1 MPGWAGR
8 PMRIVLDTNVLVSGL
23 HNPDGTPGRIIDL
36 VLDNKI
42 KVLYDDRILS
52 EYLDVLR
59 RPALA
64 IQPEQARAVVE
75 YFRLS
80 GERIAA
86 MPLPKNIFPDIDDM
100 AFAEVAITGEADAL
114 VTGNAKH
121 FSNLKARGL
130 TVFSPAGFLEK
141 YTEQN
146 S

>member
-1 MPGWAGR
+1 
-8 PMRIVLDTNVLVSGL
+8 MRIVLDTNVLVSGL

-52 EYLDVLR
+52 EYLDVLP

-64 IQPEQARAVVE
+64 IQPEQARAVVD
-75 YFRLS
+75 YIRLS

-114 VTGNAKH
+114 VTGNARH
-121 FSNLKARGL
+121 FINLKARGL
-130 TVFSPAGFLEK
+130 TVLAPAGFLEK
-141 YTEQN
+141 YIEQN

>member
-1 MPGWAGR
+1 
-8 PMRIVLDTNVLVSGL
+8 MRIVLDTNVLVSGL

-52 EYLDVLR
+52 EYLDVLP

-64 IQPEQARAVVE
+64 IQPEQARAVVN
-75 YFRLS
+75 YIRLS

-114 VTGNAKH
+114 VTGNARH
-121 FSNLKARGL
+121 FINLKARGL
-130 TVFSPAGFLEK
+130 TVISPADFLEK

>member
-1 MPGWAGR
+1 
-8 PMRIVLDTNVLVSGL
+8 MRIVLDTNILVSGL

-52 EYLDVLR
+52 EYLDVLP

-86 MPLPKNIFPDIDDM
+86 MPLPKNIFPDIDDI

-121 FSNLKARGL
+121 FSNLKAHGL
-130 TVFSPAGFLEK
+130 TVLSPAGFLEK

>member
-1 MPGWAGR
+1 
-8 PMRIVLDTNVLVSGL
+8 MRIVLDTNVLVSGL

-36 VLDNKI
+36 VFDNKI

-52 EYLDVLR
+52 EYLDVLP

-64 IQPEQARAVVE
+64 IQPEQARAVVD
-75 YFRLS
+75 YIRLS

-100 AFAEVAITGEADAL
+100 AFAEVAITGQADAL

-130 TVFSPAGFLEK
+130 TVLSPAGFLEK